1 MEDWLTKIDC
11 SRLRRALAWPR
22 KAQIYQI
29 SYILFYVEFDLSRE
43 TEIEPDLR
51 LTGIHWSKKM
61 LNHIVIRESQVKL
74 ETNVNHTV
82 AARVRVVMKLKAE
95 AYNYLDICVKHRRF
109 F

>member
-1 MEDWLTKIDC
+1 
-11 SRLRRALAWPR
+11 
-22 KAQIYQI
+22 
-29 SYILFYVEFDLSRE
+29 
-43 TEIEPDLR
+43 
-51 LTGIHWSKKM
+51 M